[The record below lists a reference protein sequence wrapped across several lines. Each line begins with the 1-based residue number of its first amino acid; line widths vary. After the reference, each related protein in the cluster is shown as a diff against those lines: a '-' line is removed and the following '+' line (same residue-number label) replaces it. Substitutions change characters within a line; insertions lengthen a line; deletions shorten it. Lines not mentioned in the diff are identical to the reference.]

1 MEILGDVGHVVSP
14 FGPFID
20 SVSFMHDSCR
30 VCAKHTIGSLI
41 ILDAPDGTPR

>member
-30 VCAKHTIGSLI
+30 VCPKHTIGSLI
-41 ILDAPDGTPR
+41 ILDAPDGTPG